1 MAKGAKVDFGK
12 MISDL
17 RRKVKSIGNLE
28 REPIVYYDI
37 LEDIDDSD
45 SHIIALFVEPKL
57 VEIFEELK
65 EEFESETLSISV
77 FKGIE
82 KRFLREYLS
91 ELVKQKYTDVKV
103 GEEISE
109 LKGSGYAVY
118 LNWAGEGKM
127 VVHRY
132 ANGKF
137 PKKTCKQTPY
147 WETENGVWI
156 VSFKSCKDALDL
168 CRDLNRFISENSE
181 RNFNIIVH
189 RLCIDEEKECGGLR

>member
-1 MAKGAKVDFGK
+1 MAKVAKVDFGK
-12 MISDL
+12 VVEDL
-17 RRKVKSIGNLE
+17 RKKVKRISNLE

-57 VEIFEELK
+57 VEVFEEIK
-65 EEFESETLSISV
+65 DEFESENLSISV

-91 ELVKQKYTDVKV
+91 DLLKRKYTDVKV

-127 VVHRY
+127 VVHKYTDGR
-132 ANGKF
+132 F
-137 PKKTCKQTPY
+137 LKKTCKQTPY
-147 WETENGVWI
+147 WETENGLWM
-156 VSFKSCKDALDL
+156 VSFKSCEDALNL
-168 CRDLNRFISENSE
+168 CGEINRFISENSE

-189 RLCIDEEKECGGLR
+189 RLCIDEKKECGGLK